1 MGAMKKAETETGLE
15 TAAGVGMGG
24 GTDSGVRARTVR
36 AERAERAGAT
46 VSAGRLAG
54 KTALVTGGSRGIG
67 RGIAERLGRDGALVA
82 VHYGSNEAAAK
93 ETVAAIERSGGAAF
107 AIGAEL
113 GRPGDARALWAAFD
127 AHADGLDILV
137 NNAGIGTSRP
147 FADTDEAEFDRLFA
161 VNAKAPYFITQ
172 LAVERLRD
180 GGRIINISSGVSHAA
195 VLPDIMTYAMTKG
208 ALDVFTRNL
217 SKVLGPR
224 GITVNAVAPGIVDT
238 DVNAAWL
245 RGEENREAWEGAAAM
260 SALGR
265 VGTVEDI
272 ADVVAFLASPDGRW
286 VTGQWIDATG
296 GSLA

>member
-1 MGAMKKAETETGLE
+1 MGAEA
-15 TAAGVGMGG
+15 
-24 GTDSGVRARTVR
+24 
-36 AERAERAGAT
+36 
-46 VSAGRLAG
+46 SAGRLAG
-54 KTALVTGGSRGIG
+54 RTALVTGGSRGIG
-67 RGIAERLGRDGALVA
+67 RGIAERLGRDGARVG
-82 VHYGSNEAAAK
+82 VHFGSNAAAAK
-93 ETVAAIERSGGAAF
+93 ETVAAIERAGGSAF
-107 AIGAEL
+107 AISVEL
-113 GRPGDARALWAAFD
+113 GAPGDARALWSAFD

-147 FADTDEAEFDRLFA
+147 FAETNEAEFDRLFA

-172 LAVERLRD
+172 LGAERLRD
-180 GGRIINISSGVSHAA
+180 GGRIINISSGVSRAA

-224 GITVNAVAPGIVDT
+224 GITVNSVAPGIVDT

-245 RGEENREAWEGAAAM
+245 RGDDNKDAWAGAAAM
-260 SALGR
+260 SALGK
-265 VGTVEDI
+265 VGTPQDI